1 LYEPDVKVAIKKF
14 MALQERKEQMMAQ
27 QQQALSA
34 QQSEQNVVEKEA
46 EVQSQLTIDKGRSEN
61 KAQLME
67 MKEMLKQSTNEQN
80 NAFKSMMESQ
90 RAEMQILL
98 EAIKEQKG
106 S

>member
-1 LYEPDVKVAIKKF
+1 
-14 MALQERKEQMMAQ
+14 
-27 QQQALSA
+27 
-34 QQSEQNVVEKEA
+34 
-46 EVQSQLTIDKGRSEN
+46 
-61 KAQLME
+61 ME

>member
-1 LYEPDVKVAIKKF
+1 VAIKKF